1 MEEKN
6 IIKIQKKFRK
16 TFLHKKSQEI
26 SSVLSELFLTVC
38 EDYDNKLNIEQIEKE
53 FDDATKILRDNLNI
67 KKIQNFLDYLYKVY
81 PEDKTVAKK
90 LTARSLLSAYI
101 MYGYP
106 EISLDFSRKK
116 LKDGSFIEIIN
127 YDVYFFSKLLII
139 NITEFINSK
148 YSEEKLRKLVK
159 SMNIYSNIFNLFLY
173 QDKLRQIN
181 KITFEFYQIS
191 KTVREI
197 QSSDS
202 YSDEDK
208 IELTEKLLNTL
219 EGLKEML
226 KIISPSFDLGNL
238 EFYEKILDRLEQVIH
253 KSYWDKLREEMK
265 ENKDVVIKSKMQEIY
280 DTFKSFSIKKTN
292 EKAEIIQEFINNF
305 HYDDSERWITFG
317 DLCMNII
324 LDLQSPSRNDITRTK
339 FHDIKYGTYE
349 NIDDLVIKII
359 ECVFQE
365 NQVIF
370 KEIYNIK
377 IMASIGINPF
387 VKK

>member
-53 FDDATKILRDNLNI
+53 FDETTKILRDNLNI

-116 LKDGSFIEIIN
+116 LKDDSFIEIIN

-159 SMNIYSNIFNLFLY
+159 SINIYSNIFNLFLY

-208 IELTEKLLNTL
+208 VELTEKLLNTM

-265 ENKDVVIKSKMQEIY
+265 EKKDVIIKAKMQEIY

-324 LDLQSPSRNDITRTK
+324 LDLQSPSRNDTTRTK
-339 FHDIKYGTYE
+339 FHDIKYGIYD

-365 NQVIF
+365 NQIIF
-370 KEIYNIK
+370 KEIYNMK
-377 IMASIGINPF
+377 IMASMGINPF

>member
-16 TFLHKKSQEI
+16 IFLHKKSQEI

-81 PEDKTVAKK
+81 PEDKRVAKK

-116 LKDGSFIEIIN
+116 LKDDSFIEIIN

-148 YSEEKLRKLVK
+148 YSEEKLRKLIK
-159 SMNIYSNIFNLFLY
+159 SINIYSNIFNLFLY

-191 KTVREI
+191 KTVKEI
-197 QSSDS
+197 QTSDS

-208 IELTEKLLNTL
+208 IELTEKLLNTM

-265 ENKDVVIKSKMQEIY
+265 ENKDVIVKGKMQEIY

-324 LDLQSPSRNDITRTK
+324 LDLQSPSRNDTTRTK
-339 FHDIKYGTYE
+339 FHDIKYGIYD

-359 ECVFQE
+359 ECIFQE
-365 NQVIF
+365 NQIIF
-370 KEIYNIK
+370 K
-377 IMASIGINPF
+377 
-387 VKK
+387 

>member
-116 LKDGSFIEIIN
+116 LKDDSFIEIIN

-148 YSEEKLRKLVK
+148 YSEEKLRNLVK
-159 SMNIYSNIFNLFLY
+159 SMNIYSNVFNLFLY

-191 KTVREI
+191 KTVKEI

-238 EFYEKILDRLEQVIH
+238 EFYEKLLDRLEQVIH

-292 EKAEIIQEFINNF
+292 EKAEMIQEFINNF

-324 LDLQSPSRNDITRTK
+324 LDLQSPSRNDTTRTK
-339 FHDIKYGTYE
+339 FHDIKYGSYD

-370 KEIYNIK
+370 KEIYNMK
-377 IMASIGINPF
+377 IMVSMGINPF